1 MLGGQ
6 QRSKQETD
14 DKVVLIG
21 QEVGNKLRI
30 CGANSVFDFAT
41 EIPIGGLG
49 ESTSRIIIDR

>member
-6 QRSKQETD
+6 LKHNKEFD

-21 QEVGNKLRI
+21 EEVGNKLRI
-30 CGANSVFDFAT
+30 CGVNSLFDFAT

-49 ESTSRIIIDR
+49 ESTSRIIVDR